1 MKGVF
6 NMMCTGIVRC
16 VDDLGRVVIPK
27 EIRRNMGIKEGEPLE
42 IYVDHETNSI
52 VFKKY
57 AEVSFTE
64 AFSNLIE
71 KYKDDEQAKSL
82 IEIAK
87 SLTKIN
93 EG

>member
-1 MKGVF
+1 
-6 NMMCTGIVRC
+6 MMCTGIVRRI
-16 VDDLGRVVIPK
+16 DDLGRVEIPK
-27 EIRRNMGIKEGEPLE
+27 EIRRSMEIREGEPLE
-42 IYVDHETNSI
+42 IYVDHETKSV
-52 VFKKY
+52 VFKKQT
-57 AEVSFTE
+57 EGSFAE

-71 KYKDDEQAKSL
+71 RYKDDEQAKAF

>member
-1 MKGVF
+1 MTA
-6 NMMCTGIVRC
+6 TGIVRRI
-16 VDDLGRVVIPK
+16 DDLGRVVIPK
-27 EIRRNMGIKEGEPLE
+27 EIRRSMGIKEGEALE
-42 IYVDHETNSI
+42 IYVDHETNSV

-57 AEVSFTE
+57 AEVSFAE

-71 KYKDDEQAKSL
+71 KYKDDEQAKNL

>member
-1 MKGVF
+1 MTA
-6 NMMCTGIVRC
+6 TGIVRRI
-16 VDDLGRVVIPK
+16 DDLGRVVIPK
-27 EIRRNMGIKEGEPLE
+27 EIRRSMGIREGEALE
-42 IYVDHETNSI
+42 IYVDHETNSV

-57 AEVSFTE
+57 AEVSFAE

-71 KYKDDEQAKSL
+71 QYKDDEQAKSL

-87 SLTKIN
+87 ILAKEN

>member
-1 MKGVF
+1 
-6 NMMCTGIVRC
+6 MMCTGIVRRI
-16 VDDLGRVVIPK
+16 DDLGRVVIPK

-42 IYVDHETNSI
+42 IYVDHETNSV
-52 VFKKY
+52 VFKKHT
-57 AEVSFTE
+57 EGSFAE

-87 SLTKIN
+87 NLTKIN